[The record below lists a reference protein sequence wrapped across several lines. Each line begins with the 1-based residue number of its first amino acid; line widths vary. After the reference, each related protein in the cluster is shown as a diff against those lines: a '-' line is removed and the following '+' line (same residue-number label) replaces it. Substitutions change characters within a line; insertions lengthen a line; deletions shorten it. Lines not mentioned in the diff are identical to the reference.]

1 VALPAVVR
9 TRLPA
14 HVRSPVL
21 GALERALLDAARRL
35 DAVDPP
41 PEPFEDDAL
50 RPVLR
55 VLTRPDPDPRPPR

>member
-1 VALPAVVR
+1 MGHPVR
-9 TRLPA
+9 HARLPA

-21 GALERALLDAARRL
+21 SALERTLAHTAERL

-41 PEPFEDDAL
+41 PEPFDDVTL

-55 VLTRPDPDPRPPR
+55 VVPRLPDGPPSRP